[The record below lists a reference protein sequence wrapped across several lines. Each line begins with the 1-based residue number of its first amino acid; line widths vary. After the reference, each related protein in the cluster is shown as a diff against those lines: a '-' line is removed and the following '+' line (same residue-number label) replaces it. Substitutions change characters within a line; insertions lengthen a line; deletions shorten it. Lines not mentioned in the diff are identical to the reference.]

1 MENKDFISYK
11 EKITKLFKGIIY
23 FLETYSKLM
32 KKKKIDF
39 KFTNFIERLKEF
51 YNNLS
56 ANLKEKNV
64 LDEALNFLKQY
75 NFDIINQD
83 IFLQF
88 FDLILEQEDY
98 LIIITL
104 NYDFCEIMGDVELD
118 QDCLSIN
125 GDDISNALDIYHFFE
140 KIKENISDTDEKLF
154 SNFNIALNDNKDF
167 YNKFKNYTIA
177 YKEIMYLL

>member
-11 EKITKLFKGIIY
+11 EKIAKLFKGIIY

-39 KFTNFIERLKEF
+39 KFTGFIERLKEF
-51 YNNLS
+51 YNNFS
-56 ANLKEKNV
+56 SNLKEKNV

-83 IFLQF
+83 IFFQF
-88 FDLILEQEDY
+88 FDLILDQEDY

-125 GDDISNALDIYHFFE
+125 GDDIR
-140 KIKENISDTDEKLF
+140 
-154 SNFNIALNDNKDF
+154 
-167 YNKFKNYTIA
+167 
-177 YKEIMYLL
+177 

>member
-11 EKITKLFKGIIY
+11 EKIAKLFKGIIY

-39 KFTNFIERLKEF
+39 KFTGFIERLKEF

-56 ANLKEKNV
+56 SNLKEKNV

-83 IFLQF
+83 ILLKF
-88 FDLILEQEDY
+88 FDLILDKEDY

-125 GDDISNALDIYHFFE
+125 GDDIR
-140 KIKENISDTDEKLF
+140 
-154 SNFNIALNDNKDF
+154 
-167 YNKFKNYTIA
+167 
-177 YKEIMYLL
+177 

>member
-11 EKITKLFKGIIY
+11 EKIAKLFKGIIY

-64 LDEALNFLKQY
+64 LDKALNFLKQY
-75 NFDIINQD
+75 NFDIITFALSFVQTIGLSSN
-83 IFLQF
+83 IIAF
-88 FDLILEQEDY
+88 FDSKDKSFKNFDY
-98 LIIITL
+98 IIIDL
-104 NYDFCEIMGDVELD
+104 
-118 QDCLSIN
+118 
-125 GDDISNALDIYHFFE
+125 
-140 KIKENISDTDEKLF
+140 K
-154 SNFNIALNDNKDF
+154 
-167 YNKFKNYTIA
+167 
-177 YKEIMYLL
+177 